1 MGITPER
8 GADQALLIITDVE
21 VENRKSLNN
30 LDFPEGDLDGCDMG
44 RKTKIR
50 RPVAIDGETKQ
61 RILQW
66 EENFD
71 EFNNFEHEW
80 ENANIAT
87 IDQGGNVVKWSKK
100 LS

>member
-1 MGITPER
+1 M
-8 GADQALLIITDVE
+8 
-21 VENRKSLNN
+21 
-30 LDFPEGDLDGCDMG
+30 
-44 RKTKIR
+44 
-50 RPVAIDGETKQ
+50 AIDGETKQ

-80 ENANIAT
+80 ENASIAT